1 MEKNDQ
7 VQNSSKLDDINF
19 DNLIENKDVPI
30 DFDKFEEEL
39 MNENEEPSWLN
50 KNDRKKYL
58 NDRKKYLKKER
69 VTLLSE
75 SFKKKAFILSIILY
89 ILSLVGLLFDNYYSN
104 IPFYISIAIC
114 VLLNIFHSKYGKGLI
129 IFYVLS
135 FIMFGLFFARF
146 IFYG

>member
-1 MEKNDQ
+1 MKKNNDQ

-30 DFDKFEEEL
+30 NFDKFEEEL
-39 MNENEEPSWLN
+39 MNENEEPSLLN
-50 KNDRKKYL
+50 K

-69 VTLLSE
+69 VTLSE
-75 SFKKKAFILSIILY
+75 SFERKAFILSAILY
-89 ILSLVGLLFDNYYSN
+89 TLCLTMLLFDNYYNN

-114 VLLNIFHSKYGKGLI
+114 ILLNIFHSKYGKGLI

-135 FIMFGLFFARF
+135 FIMFGLFFARL

>member
-1 MEKNDQ
+1 MKKNDK

-30 DFDKFEEEL
+30 NFDKFEEEL

-58 NDRKKYLKKER
+58 KKER

-75 SFKKKAFILSIILY
+75 SFKKKAFILSTILY

-135 FIMFGLFFARF
+135 FIMFGLFFARL

>member
-1 MEKNDQ
+1 MKKNNDQ

-30 DFDKFEEEL
+30 NFDKFEEEL
-39 MNENEEPSWLN
+39 MNENEEPSLLN
-50 KNDRKKYL
+50 K

-69 VTLLSE
+69 VTLSE
-75 SFKKKAFILSIILY
+75 SFERKVFILSAILY
-89 ILSLVGLLFDNYYSN
+89 TLCLTMLLFDNYYSN

-114 VLLNIFHSKYGKGLI
+114 ILLNIFHSKYGKGLI

-135 FIMFGLFFARF
+135 FIMFCLFFARL

>member
-1 MEKNDQ
+1 MKKNNDQ

-30 DFDKFEEEL
+30 NFDKFEEEL
-39 MNENEEPSWLN
+39 MNENEEPSLLN
-50 KNDRKKYL
+50 K

-69 VTLLSE
+69 VTLSE
-75 SFKKKAFILSIILY
+75 SFERKAFILSAILY
-89 ILSLVGLLFDNYYSN
+89 TLCLTMLLFDNYYSN

-114 VLLNIFHSKYGKGLI
+114 ILLNIFHSKYGKGLI

-135 FIMFGLFFARF
+135 FIMFGLFFARL

>member
-1 MEKNDQ
+1 MKKNDQ

-39 MNENEEPSWLN
+39 MIENEEPSWLN

-58 NDRKKYLKKER
+58 KKER

-75 SFKKKAFILSIILY
+75 NFKKKAFILSTILY

>member
-1 MEKNDQ
+1 MKKNNDQ

-30 DFDKFEEEL
+30 NFDKFEEEL
-39 MNENEEPSWLN
+39 MNENEEPSLLN
-50 KNDRKKYL
+50 KNDRKKIF
-58 NDRKKYLKKER
+58 KKER
-69 VTLLSE
+69 VTLFE
-75 SFKKKAFILSIILY
+75 SFERKAFILSAILY
-89 ILSLVGLLFDNYYSN
+89 TLCLTMLLFDNYYSN

-114 VLLNIFHSKYGKGLI
+114 ILLNIFHSKYGKGLI

-135 FIMFGLFFARF
+135 FIMFGLFFAHL

>member
-1 MEKNDQ
+1 MIYEKNNDQ

-30 DFDKFEEEL
+30 NFDKFEEEL
-39 MNENEEPSWLN
+39 MNENEEPSLLN
-50 KNDRKKYL
+50 K

-69 VTLLSE
+69 VTLSE
-75 SFKKKAFILSIILY
+75 SFERKAFILSAILY
-89 ILSLVGLLFDNYYSN
+89 TLCLTMLLFDNYYSN

-114 VLLNIFHSKYGKGLI
+114 ILLNIFHSKYGKGLI

-135 FIMFGLFFARF
+135 FIMFGLFFARL

>member
-1 MEKNDQ
+1 MKKNNDQ

-30 DFDKFEEEL
+30 NFDKFEEEL
-39 MNENEEPSWLN
+39 MNENEEPSLLN
-50 KNDRKKYL
+50 KNDRKKY
-58 NDRKKYLKKER
+58 KKKER
-69 VTLLSE
+69 VTLSE
-75 SFKKKAFILSIILY
+75 SFERKAFILSAILY
-89 ILSLVGLLFDNYYSN
+89 TLCLTMLLFDNYYSN

-114 VLLNIFHSKYGKGLI
+114 ILLNIFHSKYGKGLI

-135 FIMFGLFFARF
+135 FIMFGLFFARL

>member
-1 MEKNDQ
+1 MKKNDQ

-30 DFDKFEEEL
+30 NFDKFEEEL
-39 MNENEEPSWLN
+39 MNENEEPSLLN
-50 KNDRKKYL
+50 K

-75 SFKKKAFILSIILY
+75 SFEKKTFILSTILY

-114 VLLNIFHSKYGKGLI
+114 VLLNIFHSKYRKGLI

-135 FIMFGLFFARF
+135 FIMFGLFFARL

>member
-1 MEKNDQ
+1 MKKNNDQ

-30 DFDKFEEEL
+30 NFDKFEEEL
-39 MNENEEPSWLN
+39 MNENEEPSLLN
-50 KNDRKKYL
+50 K

-69 VTLLSE
+69 VTLSE
-75 SFKKKAFILSIILY
+75 SFERKAFILSTILY
-89 ILSLVGLLFDNYYSN
+89 TLCLTMLLFDNYYSN

-114 VLLNIFHSKYGKGLI
+114 ILLNIFHSKYGKGLI

-135 FIMFGLFFARF
+135 FIMFGLFFARL

>member
-1 MEKNDQ
+1 MKKNNDQ

-30 DFDKFEEEL
+30 NFDKFEEEL
-39 MNENEEPSWLN
+39 MNENEEPSLLN
-50 KNDRKKYL
+50 K

-69 VTLLSE
+69 VTLSE
-75 SFKKKAFILSIILY
+75 SFERKAFILSAILY
-89 ILSLVGLLFDNYYSN
+89 TLCLTMLLFDNYYSN

-114 VLLNIFHSKYGKGLI
+114 ILLNIFHSKYGKGLI

-135 FIMFGLFFARF
+135 FIMFGLFFARL
-146 IFYG
+146 IFYE

>member
-1 MEKNDQ
+1 MKKNDQ

-58 NDRKKYLKKER
+58 KKER

-75 SFKKKAFILSIILY
+75 SFKKKAFILSTILY

-135 FIMFGLFFARF
+135 FIMFCLFFARF

>member
-1 MEKNDQ
+1 MKKNNDQ

-30 DFDKFEEEL
+30 NFDKFEEEL
-39 MNENEEPSWLN
+39 MNENEEPSLLN
-50 KNDRKKYL
+50 N

-69 VTLLSE
+69 VTLSE
-75 SFKKKAFILSIILY
+75 SFERKAFILSAILY
-89 ILSLVGLLFDNYYSN
+89 TLCLTMLLFDNYYSN

-114 VLLNIFHSKYGKGLI
+114 ILLNIFHSKYGKGLI

-135 FIMFGLFFARF
+135 FIMFGLFFARL

>member
-1 MEKNDQ
+1 MLIYEKNNDQ

-30 DFDKFEEEL
+30 NFDKFEEEL
-39 MNENEEPSWLN
+39 MNENEEPSLLN
-50 KNDRKKYL
+50 K

-69 VTLLSE
+69 VTLSE
-75 SFKKKAFILSIILY
+75 SFERKAFILSAILY
-89 ILSLVGLLFDNYYSN
+89 TLCLTMLLFDNYYSN

-114 VLLNIFHSKYGKGLI
+114 ILLNIFHSKYGKGLI

-135 FIMFGLFFARF
+135 FIMFGLFFARL